1 MFVKIDSDLE
11 GPYTINTQNLSY
23 AYGDQYK
30 TGSDEVGSTVFEY
43 TIILATSTPHGE
55 VTVVFKTKESRDEAL
70 QKLYIDLHQL

>member
-11 GPYTINTQNLSY
+11 GPHIFHTQILTY
-23 AYGDQYK
+23 VYGDEYK
-30 TGSDEVGSTVFEY
+30 SGSDEAGNTVFEY

-55 VTVVFKTKESRDEAL
+55 VTVVFKTKEARDEAL